1 MLPVPTHKERD
12 DGGHQKVVHIVQQG
26 RHAVLGVGVL
36 VQRGGVRRVQQRY
49 AVRTERH
56 ARLQRQA
63 LSVGG
68 CESHSATHSTQHT
81 QHTAHNR
88 QAACTYRHGKAPQQQ
103 NFLLGMGVDARQ
115 TSDVMHTRKKLRRPM
130 SAWLHFSSPNGTG
143 NSGCGFVA
151 AWLNARVPK
160 KLLHTGKKASH
171 RVTEGCPH
179 IGSGHNALLTAQH
192 TNGVVLK
199 RHLRNNDKGSED
211 DAVPHG
217 ATAASGQPSTT
228 PRRQRGSV
236 GFDNSRR
243 IVHQIRKYPDPP
255 NREQR
260 GCTPLIRQSFYF
272 RVFVC
277 VTTR

>member
-1 MLPVPTHKERD
+1 MSVFWYNVVAYGVSNNDMQYARNGTH
-12 DGGHQKVVHIVQQG
+12 VCNG
-26 RHAVLGVGVL
+26 RRCQLGAVSRTA
-36 VQRGGVRRVQQRY
+36 QR
-49 AVRTERH
+49 
-56 ARLQRQA
+56 
-63 LSVGG
+63 
-68 CESHSATHSTQHT
+68 
-81 QHTAHNR
+81 TAHNTHNT
-88 QAACTYRHGKAPQQQ
+88 QHITGKQHARTATAKPHSNK

-217 ATAASGQPSTT
+217 ATAASGRPAVNHTQTT
-228 PRRQRGSV
+228 TGIRR
-236 GFDNSRR
+236 F
-243 IVHQIRKYPDPP
+243 
-255 NREQR
+255 
-260 GCTPLIRQSFYF
+260 
-272 RVFVC
+272 
-277 VTTR
+277 